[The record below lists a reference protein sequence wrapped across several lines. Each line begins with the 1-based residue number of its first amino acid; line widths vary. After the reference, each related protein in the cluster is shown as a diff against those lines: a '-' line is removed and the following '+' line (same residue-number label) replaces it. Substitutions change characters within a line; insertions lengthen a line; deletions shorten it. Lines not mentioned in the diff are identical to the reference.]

1 MRQKCLGDS
10 DCEVKN
16 PEIPFSRLEMQK
28 FWDCVSVIITD
39 NCLADCISGTGFREF
54 GVFELNGLE
63 GFPKKVA

>member
-1 MRQKCLGDS
+1 M
-10 DCEVKN
+10 KN

-63 GFPKKVA
+63 GFSKKVT